1 MKKLKIMEEQ
11 RNPNNTKK
19 LAPIWRS
26 ILEVGF
32 ILFLFYSNLLMGE
45 FTHSGFGQSKGLIW
59 AVQDIFTI
67 TNFIIAIVL
76 ALIGYLVFEFLRNR
90 L

>member
-1 MKKLKIMEEQ
+1 MEAQSKQKYKRKLSPIQ
-11 RNPNNTKK
+11 R
-19 LAPIWRS
+19 I

-45 FTHSGFGQSKGLIW
+45 FTNSGLGQSKGLIW
-59 AVQDIFTI
+59 AVQDIFTL
-67 TNFIIAIVL
+67 TNFMIAMIL
-76 ALIGYLVFEFLRNR
+76 GLFGHLIFDFFRNK

>member
-1 MKKLKIMEEQ
+1 MDEQQDQINKKKV
-11 RNPNNTKK
+11 
-19 LAPIWRS
+19 APFWRA

-32 ILFLFYSNLLMGE
+32 IVFLFYSNLLMGE
-45 FTHSGFGQSKGLIW
+45 YTHSGYAKNKGLIW

-76 ALIGYLVFEFLRNR
+76 SLIGYLFFEFFRQR

>member
-1 MKKLKIMEEQ
+1 METQNKIKKI
-11 RNPNNTKK
+11 
-19 LAPIWRS
+19 APFWRT

-45 FTHSGFGQSKGLIW
+45 FTHSGLGQKNGLLW
-59 AVQDIFTI
+59 AIQDIFTFE
-67 TNFIIAIVL
+67 NLIIATLL
-76 ALIGYLVFEFLRNR
+76 ALVGYLVIEILRRR

>member
-1 MKKLKIMEEQ
+1 MQNQNKLG
-11 RNPNNTKK
+11 R
-19 LAPIWRS
+19 IWRA

-45 FTHSGFGQSKGLIW
+45 FTHSGFGQSKGLLW
-59 AVQDIFTI
+59 AVQDIFTMI
-67 TNFIIAIVL
+67 NFTIAIVL
-76 ALIGYLVFEFLRNR
+76 ALIGYLFFEFFRNR